1 MSQPWAADWE
11 QIVGCDLVPHLIPAG
26 HPQRARRPIGATTL
40 PDGAHAALSDS
51 VGYVELNGL
60 LIAPAAA
67 WQWHGWPRRSL
78 YSPLS
83 VAGVGQQGVALWVQT
98 LPAPCVRVEMPFSEI
113 AAVEHHA
120 DGQWRVIAVTGTTG
134 RLLVRYRE
142 DGQTG
147 VDDWT
152 RYLRLR
158 AAPMPAPVPPAPFGG
173 HGARTGHDP
182 ASFLLDLGDDV
193 IWSGWRSRAQGAAC
207 LLAVTAREL
216 IIAQSRPGRS
226 RSDTRPRGRCTCLAR
241 PCGTPP
247 PGRDHFGCT
256 APAPTWT
263 LGCGR
268 PRPQTRRPPG
278 CARYSAT
285 ATAAERAPGRA
296 SVASPD
302 TQAGM
307 SVCG

>member
-1 MSQPWAADWE
+1 M
-11 QIVGCDLVPHLIPAG
+11 
-26 HPQRARRPIGATTL
+26 L

-51 VGYVELNGL
+51 VGYVELSGL
-60 LIAPAAA
+60 LVAPAAA
-67 WQWHGWPRRSL
+67 WQWHGWPRQSL

-83 VAGVGQQGVALWVQT
+83 VAGVGPHGVALWVQAV
-98 LPAPCVRVEMPFSEI
+98 PAPCVRVEMSFSDI

-147 VDDWT
+147 VDDWI

-173 HGARTGHDP
+173 HGARTGRDP
-182 ASFLLDLGDDV
+182 ASFLLDRGDDL

-216 IIAQSRPGRS
+216 VIAQSRPGRS
-226 RSDTRPRGRCTCLAR
+226 RLGHAITRTMYVPRQALRNVAAR
-241 PCGTPP
+241 AGSLRLHSAGTDVDV
-247 PGRDHFGCT
+247 GLWSAKAANAASSWLRQVLGDRDCSG
-256 APAPTWT
+256 
-263 LGCGR
+263 
-268 PRPQTRRPPG
+268 
-278 CARYSAT
+278 
-285 ATAAERAPGRA
+285 
-296 SVASPD
+296 
-302 TQAGM
+302 AG
-307 SVCG
+307 SWQG

>member
-11 QIVGCDLVPHLIPAG
+11 QIIGCDLVPHLIPAG

-83 VAGVGQQGVALWVQT
+83 VAGIGQQGVALWVQT

-226 RSDTRPRGRCTCLAR
+226 RLGHATTRTLYVPRQALRDAAAR
-241 PCGTPP
+241 AGSLRLHSA
-247 PGRDHFGCT
+247 GADVDVGLWSAKAADAASSWLRQVLGDRDCSG
-256 APAPTWT
+256 
-263 LGCGR
+263 
-268 PRPQTRRPPG
+268 
-278 CARYSAT
+278 
-285 ATAAERAPGRA
+285 
-296 SVASPD
+296 
-302 TQAGM
+302 AG
-307 SVCG
+307 SWQG

>member
-98 LPAPCVRVEMPFSEI
+98 LPAPCVRVEMPFSDI

-173 HGARTGHDP
+173 HGPRTGQDP
-182 ASFLLDLGDDV
+182 ESFLLDLGDDL

-226 RSDTRPRGRCTCLAR
+226 RLGHTITRTLYVPRQALRDASAR
-241 PCGTPP
+241 AGSLRLHSAGTDVDV
-247 PGRDHFGCT
+247 GL
-256 APAPTWT
+256 W
-263 LGCGR
+263 
-268 PRPQTRRPPG
+268 
-278 CARYSAT
+278 SAK
-285 ATAAERAPGRA
+285 AAEAA
-296 SVASPD
+296 SAWLRQVLGDRDCSG
-302 TQAGM
+302 AG
-307 SVCG
+307 SWQG